1 VATLWDPLLG
11 AAGGAG
17 GVVTPTPAPWTVTVW
32 DQTVFIHGGPDNDDI
47 ADFSFADQHTV
58 SISKDEAIANAT
70 LCAAAH
76 DLLEACNALVTAY
89 WQPRG
94 YSASDLHAAAKTVR
108 AAIAKATV
116 KP

>member
-1 VATLWDPLLG
+1 VSATP
-11 AAGGAG
+11 
-17 GVVTPTPAPWTVTVW
+17 PPWTVTVW

-76 DLLEACNALVTAY
+76 DLLAALKLLLRETELADV
-89 WQPRG
+89 QG
-94 YSASDLHAAAKTVR
+94 YGWPDCIAAAR
-108 AAIAKATV
+108 AAISKATTV
-116 KP
+116 AP